1 MLEWLSVEEVVG
13 ALDNMSDYITNLIKD
28 YNGTNYE
35 QFARYIYMTFQREID
50 MSKGA
55 QKDKYIKVR
64 NDILKY
70 IVVHRGKIT
79 SELRRNK

>member
-1 MLEWLSVEEVVG
+1 M
-13 ALDNMSDYITNLIKD
+13 NNYIQELIKD

-50 MSKGA
+50 ANKGT

-70 IVVHRGKIT
+70 IVVNRGKIT
-79 SELRRNK
+79 LELRRNK

>member
-1 MLEWLSVEEVVG
+1 M
-13 ALDNMSDYITNLIKD
+13 NIYIQELMKD

-50 MSKGA
+50 VSKGA

>member
-1 MLEWLSVEEVVG
+1 MLEWLLVERVVG
-13 ALDNMSDYITNLIKD
+13 VSNNMSDYITKLIKD
-28 YNGTNYE
+28 YDGTNYE

-50 MSKGA
+50 VSKGA

-70 IVVHRGKIT
+70 IVANRGKIT
-79 SELRRNK
+79 LELR